1 MLDFYSVW
9 ELEME
14 ARGRHLVQHVLES
27 GNTGV
32 VFSQLLGG
40 GITQYLSCV
49 SLGHI
54 TSLGL

>member
-1 MLDFYSVW
+1 MLDLCSVW

-14 ARGRHLVQHVLES
+14 AGGKHLVQHVLES

-40 GITQYLSCV
+40 EIPQYLYCV
-49 SLGHI
+49 SLGRI
-54 TSLGL
+54 TSFGL